1 MDAAAVGGLGGTYT
15 GNPLACAAAL
25 AVLDVFEEEKL
36 LERSNDLGERLR
48 TSLQT
53 LASRHPSSIVD
64 VRGLGS
70 MVAFEMGVDGDPLR
84 PDAPLVARVCSEAIS
99 RGLVVL
105 SCGLWNN
112 VIRILV
118 PLTASD
124 EIVDEGL
131 AILAAA
137 FDAAVLA
144 PTG

>member
-1 MDAAAVGGLGGTYT
+1 
-15 GNPLACAAAL
+15 
-25 AVLDVFEEEKL
+25 
-36 LERSNDLGERLR
+36 
-48 TSLQT
+48 
-53 LASRHPSSIVD
+53 
-64 VRGLGS
+64 
-70 MVAFEMGVDGDPLR
+70 MVAFEMGIDGNPLR
-84 PDAPLVARVCSEAIS
+84 PDAALVTRVCAEAIS

-124 EIVDEGL
+124 DIVDEGL

-144 PTG
+144 TAG